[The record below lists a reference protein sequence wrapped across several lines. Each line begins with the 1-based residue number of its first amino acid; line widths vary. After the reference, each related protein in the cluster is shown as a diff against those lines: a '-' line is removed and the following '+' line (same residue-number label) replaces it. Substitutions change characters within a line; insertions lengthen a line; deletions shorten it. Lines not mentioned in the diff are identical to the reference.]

1 MSIVIKVEEI
11 PDAATRQLIDHGLD
25 EYNVA
30 RAGPDNA
37 EDLWVIARDDEGV
50 VTGGVK
56 ARTFYAWMF
65 VDWLWVSKAVRGA
78 GVGMKLM
85 DKAEAVARQRG
96 CVGAYVDTFS
106 FQAPG
111 FYQTRGYEEFGRID
125 GFPVGHACIWL
136 RKSFLGPQRHGEEQA
151 TPLRSKTSPS

>member
-1 MSIVIKVEEI
+1 MSIAIKVEGS

-25 EYNVA
+25 EYNAA

-37 EDLWVIARDDEGV
+37 EDLWVIARDGEV
-50 VTGGVK
+50 VMGGVK
-56 ARTFYAWMF
+56 ARTLYAWMF
-65 VDWLWVSKAVRGA
+65 VDWLWVSKVVRGA
-78 GVGMKLM
+78 GVGSLLM

-111 FYQTRGYEEFGRID
+111 FYQARGYEEFGRID

-136 RKSFLGPQRHGEEQA
+136 RKSFPGSSA
-151 TPLRSKTSPS
+151 TARSKQLL